1 MDEDD
6 DDGDDDDFCTK
17 EDLVGCDDDNSDNDV
32 WAEPVD
38 MICEFSFCGCEVV
51 QSIDSFVSLCL
62 PQNSCCLAVFTMSL
76 TDCLSID

>member
-38 MICEFSFCGCEVV
+38 MICEFVFCGWGSRPINRQLCIVV
-51 QSIDSFVSLCL
+51 STSK
-62 PQNSCCLAVFTMSL
+62 
-76 TDCLSID
+76 